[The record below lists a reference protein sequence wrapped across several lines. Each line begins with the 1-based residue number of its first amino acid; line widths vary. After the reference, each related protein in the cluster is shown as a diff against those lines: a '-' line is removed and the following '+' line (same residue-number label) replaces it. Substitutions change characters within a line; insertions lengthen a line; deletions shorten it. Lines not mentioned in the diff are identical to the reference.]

1 MLINIHSRILATS
14 RTSGARANRR
24 NPVVVVLLGVSGSGK
39 TTIGKRLARAL
50 KCEFYDGDDYHSSAN
65 KEKMNQGI
73 PLTDADRWPWLSVL
87 RQLISEVL
95 AQRKDGVVA
104 CSALAS
110 SYRARLQQPGV
121 QFVYLKGDYNLF
133 HERLKRRRGH
143 FFDPHLLPSQF
154 STLEQPKGA
163 LSVNAAKTPAAI
175 TREIVDRLGLRN
187 ALK

>member
-1 MLINIHSRILATS
+1 MLINFHSRTLATS
-14 RTSGARANRR
+14 RTSRVIADRR
-24 NPVVVVLLGVSGSGK
+24 NPVVIVLLGVSGSGK

-50 KCEFYDGDDYHSSAN
+50 KCEFYDGDDYHSPAN
-65 KEKMNQGI
+65 KEKMHQGI

-121 QFVYLKGDYNLF
+121 QFVYLKGDYELF
-133 HERLKRRRGH
+133 YERLKKRRGH

-154 STLEQPKGA
+154 STLEQPQGA
-163 LSVNAAKTPAAI
+163 LTVNAARTPAAI
-175 TREIVDRLGLRN
+175 TREILDRLGLRKT
-187 ALK
+187 LE